1 LCAASAYNCHV
12 TARLLAAVLGAVVL
26 LGPGST
32 GAVAY
37 LCSMSGGARVSEC
50 CCKPSGAHAD
60 SHHDHDEHHARLER
74 QGCCALEISEGS
86 RLPATI
92 ERAEHAAR
100 ALVALHSEPLVLAA
114 PTVVAMRLPESARGP
129 PPRHGPPLFVR
140 NCSFLI

>member
-1 LCAASAYNCHV
+1 
-12 TARLLAAVLGAVVL
+12 LAGVVL

-60 SHHDHDEHHARLER
+60 AHHDDHDPHARLER

-92 ERAEHAAR
+92 ERAEHAER
-100 ALVALHSEPLVLAA
+100 ALVALPGEPPVRAA
-114 PTVVAMRLPESARGP
+114 PIVVAMRLPQSARGP

>member
-1 LCAASAYNCHV
+1 M

-50 CCKPSGAHAD
+50 CCKPSG
-60 SHHDHDEHHARLER
+60 SHHDEHHARLER
-74 QGCCALEISEGS
+74 QGCCALQISEGS
-86 RLPATI
+86 QLPATI
-92 ERAEHAAR
+92 ERAELAAR
-100 ALVALHSEPLVLAA
+100 ALVALPSETLVLAA
-114 PTVVAMRLPESARGP
+114 PTVVALRLPESARGP
-129 PPRHGPPLFVR
+129 PLPHGPPLFVR